1 MKRFLEEGGRVRPP
15 CLTLSMRVL
24 MGSHEKKDVINDQ
37 KNVINEGSHGTMS
50 VSPSTVLLP
59 LSNTTRPSSR
69 SNLNPKAYRYT

>member
-37 KNVINEGSHGTMS
+37 KDVINEGSHG
-50 VSPSTVLLP
+50 
-59 LSNTTRPSSR
+59 RR
-69 SNLNPKAYRYT
+69 EGG